1 MAKINFDRLESLIKE
16 SGKKK
21 SYLCIKANRGQ
32 YYLRDARNKGTNIPE
47 EVVEIWADELGTT
60 PEYLTGESDE
70 RRSMTRFFEQYTKLC
85 KERGMSANG
94 VAKEIGLPSS
104 SVTYWKRGSLPQQR
118 TLERVAEYF
127 GVSADYLLG
136 YTDEKEKP
144 AAQKGDE
151 LSPEFASLFSR
162 LTPEQKELVLA
173 TMRELAKGK

>member
-1 MAKINFDRLESLIKE
+1 MKINFDRLESLIKE

-60 PEYLTGESDE
+60 PEYLTGE
-70 RRSMTRFFEQYTKLC
+70 
-85 KERGMSANG
+85 
-94 VAKEIGLPSS
+94 I
-104 SVTYWKRGSLPQQR
+104 
-118 TLERVAEYF
+118 
-127 GVSADYLLG
+127 
-136 YTDEKEKP
+136 DEKEKP

-151 LSPEFASLFSR
+151 LSPEFASLFSC

>member
-1 MAKINFDRLESLIKE
+1 
-16 SGKKK
+16 
-21 SYLCIKANRGQ
+21 
-32 YYLRDARNKGTNIPE
+32 
-47 EVVEIWADELGTT
+47 
-60 PEYLTGESDE
+60 
-70 RRSMTRFFEQYTKLC
+70 MTRFFEQYSRLC

-94 VAKEIGLPSS
+94 VAKIIGVSS
-104 SVTYWKRGSLPQQR
+104 ATVTQWKTGSLPQQR

-144 AAQKGDE
+144 AAQMGDE
-151 LSPEFASLFSR
+151 LSPEFASLFSC

>member
-1 MAKINFDRLESLIKE
+1 MKLNYDRLESLIKE
-16 SGKKK
+16 SGKSKA
-21 SYLCIKANRGQ
+21 YLCAKVNRERYYMRDLKNAN
-32 YYLRDARNKGTNIPE
+32 TNVPE
-47 EVVEIWADELGTT
+47 ETVEIWADELGTT

-70 RRSMTRFFEQYTKLC
+70 RRSMTRFFEQYSRLC

-94 VAKEIGLPSS
+94 AAKEIGLPSS
-104 SVTYWKRGSLPQQR
+104 SVTNWKQGR
-118 TLERVAEYF
+118 TPRLDKVEKIAEYF

-144 AAQKGDE
+144 AAQMGDE
-151 LSPEFASLFSR
+151 LSPEFASLFSC

>member
-1 MAKINFDRLESLIKE
+1 
-16 SGKKK
+16 
-21 SYLCIKANRGQ
+21 
-32 YYLRDARNKGTNIPE
+32 
-47 EVVEIWADELGTT
+47 
-60 PEYLTGESDE
+60 
-70 RRSMTRFFEQYTKLC
+70 MTRFFEQYSRLC

-94 VAKEIGLPSS
+94 AAKIIGVSS
-104 SVTYWKRGSLPQQR
+104 ATVTQWKTGSLPQQK

-136 YTDEKEKP
+136 YTDEKGKP
-144 AAQKGDE
+144 AAQMGDE